1 MNNKLSAVS
10 MNGRMA
16 YVIMCVEAYL
26 INKYPDRDWSIISR
40 KMWQATSM
48 NWADWPDMFSS
59 VIPDVLL
66 QYPEYSAEEFGET
79 LSKSEFSVLKEL
91 YDGITDGIE
100 DDPSDELNYM
110 LNKPFEM
117 AMVYEGTVIGDGQES
132 FGIIEKAERVLTQN
146 GIALPDY
153 TKVLFSSANELNG
166 WGNDF
171 DGEFLSVILNR

>member
-59 VIPDVLL
+59 VI
-66 QYPEYSAEEFGET
+66 
-79 LSKSEFSVLKEL
+79 
-91 YDGITDGIE
+91 
-100 DDPSDELNYM
+100 
-110 LNKPFEM
+110 
-117 AMVYEGTVIGDGQES
+117 
-132 FGIIEKAERVLTQN
+132 
-146 GIALPDY
+146 
-153 TKVLFSSANELNG
+153 
-166 WGNDF
+166 
-171 DGEFLSVILNR
+171 LNR